1 MTDCARYLNAIGE
14 LVDGTLGPLRR
25 AELDL
30 HLERCESCQA
40 LRDDLQRIAAAARAL
55 PPLDPPDGVWLRVAG
70 RLHQEGRLTSPPAP
84 LVKPRSY
91 TMLALAAALVLAVAS
106 SLFVLLPRDRQASTT
121 AAVPVA
127 DDHAA
132 GAAGAGAGAAA
143 APADDPVQGVD
154 SELAASEQHFTRAI
168 EQATKVPG
176 AVDPRT
182 VAVLQKNLLVVN
194 QALEESRAA
203 LKTDPQSV
211 HARQSFYDVL
221 RQKIQFLQDTIALM
235 NEMRKGDAAGA
246 AQIVEG
252 GQS

>member
-40 LRDDLQRIAAAARAL
+40 LRDDLQRIAVAARAL
-55 PPLDPPDGVWLRVAG
+55 PPLDPPDAVWLRVAG
-70 RLHQEGRLTSPPAP
+70 RLHQEGRLMSPPEP
-84 LVKPRSY
+84 PVRPRSY
-91 TMLALAAALVLAVAS
+91 MMLALAAALVLAVAS
-106 SLFVLLPRDRQASTT
+106 SLFVLLPRGRQAST
-121 AAVPVA
+121 AVAVPAA

-132 GAAGAGAGAAA
+132 GTASAGAAA
-143 APADDPVQGVD
+143 ASADDPVQGVD
-154 SELAASEQHFTRAI
+154 AELAASEQHFTRAL

-203 LKTDPQSV
+203 LRTDPQSM

>member
-1 MTDCARYLNAIGE
+1 MTDCARYLNAMGE

-30 HLERCESCQA
+30 HLERCESCKA
-40 LRDDLQRIAAAARAL
+40 LRDDLQRIALAARAL
-55 PPLDPPDGVWLRVAG
+55 PPLDPPDAVWLRVAG

-84 LVKPRSY
+84 LVRPRSDM
-91 TMLALAAALVLAVAS
+91 MLALAAALVLAVAS
-106 SLFVLLPRDRQASTT
+106 SLFVLLPRDRQAPSD
-121 AAVPVA
+121 AAVPAA

-132 GAAGAGAGAAA
+132 GTASAGAAA
-143 APADDPVQGVD
+143 ASADDPVQGVD
-154 SELAASEQHFTRAI
+154 SELAASEQHFTRAL

-203 LKTDPQSV
+203 LKTDPQSM